1 MKRNLLISLVVIAFL
16 SLALFGFKAFISS
29 INNQRDCEFANIDN
43 IEMNVGIDIPAVE
56 STTCNYDEAKKEKS
70 VYFKFDNEVNI
81 NEYCNA
87 NKFSKLQTINLE
99 EYLDLNYVGNSQPFN
114 EGIDNFYFK
123 KETRYSNNY
132 QAILNPDTKELWI
145 VISFKD

>member
-1 MKRNLLISLVVIAFL
+1 RYIDVKQKIMKRNLLISLVVIAFL

-43 IEMNVGIDIPAVE
+43 IEMNVGIDIPTVE

-81 NEYCNA
+81 EEYCKS
-87 NKFSKLQTINLE
+87 NKFSQLQTSNLDV
-99 EYLDLNYVGNSQPFN
+99 YLDL
-114 EGIDNFYFK
+114 
-123 KETRYSNNY
+123 
-132 QAILNPDTKELWI
+132 
-145 VISFKD
+145 